1 MVKRL
6 TLIIVLLISRQILG
20 QVDVSAE
27 MGLNY
32 FAASSFNDYING
44 NFAGAE
50 NQLSTF
56 QSSVEFVGEA
66 DYTWNEHL
74 QLGLEYALSIYS
86 FNSGATGLG
95 LYNVEF
101 EFHKPSIV
109 AYYLISG
116 EGYKFKFGGGIG
128 WRYVAL
134 NEKLPNYPTAGH
146 DYTASGFGAVLKS
159 VGFTALGK
167 NLYAVI
173 SLRMRYDLPGE
184 PVDAEGVKIKDNA
197 DETNVN
203 LDSVSFGL
211 SLGIAYSF

>member
-56 QSSVEFVGEA
+56 QSSVEFIGEA
-66 DYTWNEHL
+66 DYTWNERL

-86 FNSGATGLG
+86 FNSGATGLA
-95 LYNVEF
+95 LYNV
-101 EFHKPSIV
+101 
-109 AYYLISG
+109 
-116 EGYKFKFGGGIG
+116 
-128 WRYVAL
+128 
-134 NEKLPNYPTAGH
+134 
-146 DYTASGFGAVLKS
+146 
-159 VGFTALGK
+159 
-167 NLYAVI
+167 
-173 SLRMRYDLPGE
+173 
-184 PVDAEGVKIKDNA
+184 
-197 DETNVN
+197 
-203 LDSVSFGL
+203 
-211 SLGIAYSF
+211 